1 MTGID
6 NDNKSNTIK
15 DVEQLGIW
23 AGLASLSYVFWICGG
38 MEMIERFAYYGVRN
52 NAALYATAPISEGGL
67 GITATQLG
75 DIFLVWALV

>member
-23 AGLASLSYVFWICGG
+23 AGLASLSYVF
-38 MEMIERFAYYGVRN
+38 
-52 NAALYATAPISEGGL
+52 
-67 GITATQLG
+67 
-75 DIFLVWALV
+75 